1 MKKVLS
7 YYYLP
12 VVFFLLL
19 SLAQLTE
26 FTLTAFLVTI
36 LASVA
41 IGLFCGFVLHLVTII
56 MKNISQKEE

>member
-1 MKKVLS
+1 MKRVLS

-19 SLAQLTE
+19 SLSQLTE
-26 FTLTAFLVTI
+26 RDSKTIFLTI

-41 IGLFCGFVLHLVTII
+41 IGLFSGFVLHLVTLV
-56 MKNISQKEE
+56 MKKVSK

>member
-1 MKKVLS
+1 MKRVLS

-19 SLAQLTE
+19 SLSQLTE
-26 FTLTAFLVTI
+26 RDSQTILLTI

-41 IGLFCGFVLHLVTII
+41 IGLFSGFVLHLVTLV
-56 MKNISQKEE
+56 MKKVSS